1 MIIVLNIAA
10 FVFIIMVAFTVA
22 EIIWPRVRWL
32 NRFSLRGPK
41 GDMGMTGPAGMTG
54 EAGPRGATGA
64 AGRNRKI

>member
-22 EIIWPRVRWL
+22 EIIWPKVRWL

-41 GDMGMTGPAGMTG
+41 GDMGMSGPVGMTG
-54 EAGPRGATGA
+54 EAGPRGP
-64 AGRNRKI
+64 AGRKG